1 MVGVLIL
8 VHANVAEALLILLQ
22 HVGVI
27 AQKLQG
33 AHQQVV
39 KVHSIRRTQTTL
51 QLKVH
56 AGSLFFLWARSAPQ
70 HVLRTNHGVFS
81 SRNLGA
87 NHVDGEL
94 LLLNGE
100 RLHNVAHHAAR
111 VVVVVDGE
119 LAGITQQVGVLAQHA
134 HTHGVEGAHPHAAR
148 TIGQKR
154 TQTLAHLSCS
164 FVGKGNGKN
173 LPRTYAQIG
182 NHMRNTKRQHARF
195 ARASTREHQQWPLA
209 GKNRLALRRVERID
223 INGVCHTD
231 SLGKR

>member
-1 MVGVLIL
+1 MVGILIL
-8 VHANVAEALLILLQ
+8 IHANVAEALLILLQ
-22 HVGVI
+22 HIGVI

-51 QLKVH
+51 QLKVY
-56 AGSLFFLWARSAPQ
+56 ASGLFFLRTRSAPQ
-70 HVLRTNHGVFS
+70 HVLRPNHGVFR

-87 NHVDGEL
+87 NHVDREL
-94 LLLNGE
+94 FLLNGE
-100 RLHNVAHHAAR
+100 RLHNVANHATR
-111 VVVVVDGE
+111 VIVIVDGE
-119 LAGITQQVGVLAQHA
+119 LAGITQQVGVLAQHTHA
-134 HTHGVEGAHPHAAR
+134 HGVEGAHPHAAR

-164 FVGKGNGKN
+164 LIGKGDGKN

-182 NHMRNTKRQHARF
+182 NHVRNTKRQHARF
-195 ARASTREHQQWPLA
+195 TRASTREHQQRSLA

-223 INGVCHTD
+223 INGVCHTN